1 MKVQHLEIPEVLL
14 LEPKVFG
21 DARGFFF
28 EAYNRRTF
36 REATG
41 LDVDFVQDNQS
52 QSVSN
57 VLRGLHYQVRQPQG
71 KLVSVVGRR
80 DLRRGG
86 GPAPQLPDL
95 RQVGVGAALGGH
107 AAHASGSRP
116 ASRTASSSSPT
127 RRWCSTRPPTT
138 TRPSTSARSLW
149 NDPELAIRWPLEG
162 EPIVSDKDRRGAR
175 LGAAD
180 LFD

>member
-1 MKVQHLEIPEVLL
+1 MKVHRLEIPEVLL

-52 QSVSN
+52 QSVRN

-71 KLVSVVGRR
+71 KLVSVSAGEIFDVAV
-80 DLRRGG
+80 DLRNS
-86 GPAPQLPDL
+86 PTLIF
-95 RQVGVGAALGGH
+95 
-107 AAHASGSRP
+107 SWF
-116 ASRTASSSSPT
+116 PT
-127 RRWCSTRPPTT
+127 RRWCITRPPTT
-138 TRPSTSARSLW
+138 TPPSTSARSSGTTRSS
-149 NDPELAIRWPLEG
+149 PSPGRWKE
-162 EPIVSDKDRRGAR
+162 SRS
-175 LGAAD
+175 
-180 LFD
+180 